1 MVDVE
6 TISLDSFNFS
16 RLDLIK
22 IDVEGMELDALAG
35 GVKSIGKNRPML
47 LVEMVKTDKNKL
59 HAWPENLDYPAV
71 QLGMNF
77 AAIHKAD
84 KSLPHIKF
92 VP

>member
-59 HAWPENLDYPAV
+59 HAWLENLDYPV
-71 QLGMNF
+71 GPIGNEFHGHTQGRQMSPVL
-77 AAIHKAD
+77 
-84 KSLPHIKF
+84 KF